1 MCVFKLFKWS
11 WYGRMEGC
19 GIYGIYQNILCVCS
33 EPNDIRI
40 YIDIE
45 TMKIYETVHGEC
57 I

>member
-33 EPNDIRI
+33 EPSDIRI

-45 TMKIYETVHGEC
+45 TMKIYETVHGEY

>member
-1 MCVFKLFKWS
+1 MCIFKLFKWN

-19 GIYGIYQNILCVCS
+19 RIYGIYQNILYIF

-40 YIDIE
+40 YIDIG
-45 TMKIYETVHGEC
+45 TMRIYEIVPGEC